1 MVSVK
6 QKRLEGIIRKNISE
20 IIQFGVKDPD
30 VGFVTITDVQVS
42 NDHSYAKVFVTF
54 LGQNPRMQ
62 AGLRALNRAAG
73 FIRSELSKRMTIR
86 RVPELSFVIDET
98 EMNGR
103 HIDEIIA
110 RIHREE
116 KKETEQFVKQ
126 RGNLLLFLLGRDLL
140 DSLYRK

>member
-42 NDHSYAKVFVTF
+42 NDHSYAKVYVTF

-116 KKETEQFVKQ
+116 KKESEQFMKQ
-126 RGNLLLFLLGRDLL
+126 KRNLLLFLLGKGMFHC
-140 DSLYRK
+140 LYRK

>member
-54 LGQNPRMQ
+54 LGQNPR
-62 AGLRALNRAAG
+62 
-73 FIRSELSKRMTIR
+73 SELSKRMTIR

-116 KKETEQFVKQ
+116 KKESE
-126 RGNLLLFLLGRDLL
+126 
-140 DSLYRK
+140 